1 MPPSPILCFSG
12 RSRKRKNVF
21 RKFLEDNKFPS
32 TALVSGFTRQHALA
46 FMDMVEENLSPKTF
60 NNYIGFFRGL
70 WAWMM
75 EKGYADANPFDGIEN
90 GGFFI

>member
-1 MPPSPILCFSG
+1 
-12 RSRKRKNVF
+12 
-21 RKFLEDNKFPS
+21 
-32 TALVSGFTRQHALA
+32 
-46 FMDMVEENLSPKTF
+46 MDMVEENLSPKTF